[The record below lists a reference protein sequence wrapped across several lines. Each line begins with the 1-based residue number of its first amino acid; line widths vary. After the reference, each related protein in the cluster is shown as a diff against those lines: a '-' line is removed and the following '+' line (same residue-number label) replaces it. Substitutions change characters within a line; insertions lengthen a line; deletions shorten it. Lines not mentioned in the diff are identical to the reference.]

1 VINGFWIALSGV
13 GVAAIFAGIGSSI
26 GVGIAARTA
35 AGLLSEQPE
44 KFGRVFLLVVL
55 PSTQGFYGF
64 VIGMLLLWK
73 IGVFGGGAKL
83 DMTIVEGLRYV
94 MMALPVGIVGTVS
107 GIHQGL
113 VCSSGIE
120 LAGKQ
125 PEATVRAVIFAA
137 MVETYAILGF
147 ILSLIPVLLLG

>member
-13 GVAAIFAGIGSSI
+13 GVAAFFAGIGSSV
-26 GVGIAARTA
+26 GVGIASRTA

-44 KFGRVFLLVVL
+44 KFGKVFLLVIL
-55 PSTQGFYGF
+55 PSTQGIYGF
-64 VIGMLLLWK
+64 VIGMFLLWK
-73 IGVFGGGAKL
+73 LGVFGGGANL
-83 DMTIVEGLRYV
+83 DMTLVEGLRYV
-94 MMALPVGIVGTVS
+94 MMAVPVGGLGAIS

-120 LAGKQ
+120 LAAKQ
-125 PEATVRAVIFAA
+125 PEATMRAVIFAA

-147 ILSLIPVLLLG
+147 ILSLLPLLLLG